1 MFIIPSGHYEY
12 LAMHFGLR
20 NAPVVFQHFINET
33 LQETLNPYTF
43 VYLNDILIFR
53 NSLKERVSRPP
64 GPSAPSTEPPVRKAR
79 EVTVLSHNYLLL
91 GPKTKAASAH
101 VGPAGPMVLGL
112 HKLFFCE
119 EFQYPEKRAVLSTGF
134 PSCTEPITV
143 TINVN
148 NTYYL
153 VHIPGLQ

>member
-53 NSLKERVSRPP
+53 NSLKERVFH
-64 GPSAPSTEPPVRKAR
+64 VHQ
-79 EVTVLSHNYLLL
+79 VLRLLL
-91 GPKTKAASAH
+91 QSHLYVKLEKSQFYLTTISFLGQRPKRPQPTLVQLVQWFLGFTNFFFVKNFSTLKN
-101 VGPAGPMVLGL
+101 GQCSVLVFHL
-112 HKLFFCE
+112 
-119 EFQYPEKRAVLSTGF
+119 V
-134 PSCTEPITV
+134 PSRSP
-143 TINVN
+143 
-148 NTYYL
+148 
-153 VHIPGLQ
+153 